1 MRQKNARYLTLNRQ
15 GAESLG
21 GMSPVRLT
29 RPKYPKLTMKA
40 EKMKHILMTTA
51 LTLPLALASQAMAH
65 ATFAETEVVQG
76 ETARL
81 TLRVSHG
88 CGDEATLRVR
98 LQIPEGLIAAQPMV
112 KAGWELETVT
122 GTYENSYKLWGNTV
136 TEGVREIIWSGELPD
151 AYYDE
156 FVFRARVTD
165 RVPAGEMLYVPAIQ
179 ECANGAERWIEIP
192 AAGQDSH
199 DLEGSAPGVM
209 VVPASADGG
218 H

>member
-1 MRQKNARYLTLNRQ
+1 
-15 GAESLG
+15 
-21 GMSPVRLT
+21 
-29 RPKYPKLTMKA
+29 
-40 EKMKHILMTTA
+40 MKHA
-51 LTLPLALASQAMAH
+51 LALAALALPLSLAGGAHAH

-81 TLRVSHG
+81 TLRVPHG

-98 LQIPEGLIAAQPMV
+98 VQIPEGMIAAQPMV
-112 KAGWELETVT
+112 KAGWTLETVV
-122 GTYENSYKLWGNTV
+122 GPYENSYELWGNTV

-151 AYYDE
+151 AFYDE

-165 RVPAGEMLYVPAIQ
+165 TLPAGELVYVPVVQ

-192 AAGQDSH
+192 AAGQDPH
-199 DLEGSAPGVM
+199 ELEGPAPAVM
-209 VVPASADGG
+209 VVPAGKDGHG

>member
-1 MRQKNARYLTLNRQ
+1 MKKILALATL
-15 GAESLG
+15 A
-21 GMSPVRLT
+21 
-29 RPKYPKLTMKA
+29 
-40 EKMKHILMTTA
+40 
-51 LTLPLALASQAMAH
+51 LPLAVGSQALAH
-65 ATFAETEVVQG
+65 STFAEGEVVQG

-81 TLRVSHG
+81 TLRVPHG

-98 LQIPEGLIAAQPMV
+98 IQIPEGLIAAQPMV

-122 GTYENSYKLWGNTV
+122 GPYENSYELYGNTV

-151 AYYDE
+151 AFYDE

-165 RVPAGEMLYVPAIQ
+165 RLPAGEMVYIPAIQ

-199 DLEGSAPGVM
+199 DLEDPAPGVM
-209 VVPASADGG
+209 VVPASVDGQG